1 MKLLIESQQNSVGSE
16 VLARIAIVR
25 PILTALLAGIKQE
38 VLNELGGM
46 ENIKLF
52 MLPRAYRDGTGD
64 VGFCFEWAIHDAIRR
79 QEPMVMERLADAS
92 KQCKLPGSEFQSIL
106 FGVEKSGKTR
116 IIDTANELLTNDSR
130 ILTGVRSQPPK
141 LKSYMNM
148 LAAAFHRPS
157 TRASLP
163 SSINGLWKADLFF
176 GSTDADRWLG
186 TTLKINAKQLEG
198 ASGLRI
204 GIVPAT
210 QGASDKIFKD
220 SGKNLIVC
228 PIPYDGSFMELFYT
242 GWRIVQQFIRADAK
256 VPPPVALPA
265 PADRQVAKELEMR
278 CDFPVVD
285 VIAALEAQS
294 QTDLLSASEKDVA
307 TATEREGESVLNE
320 LVLSP
325 VPDFTGK
332 NA

>member
-1 MKLLIESQQNSVGSE
+1 MKLLIESQQNPVGSE

-38 VLNELGGM
+38 VINELGGM
-46 ENIKLF
+46 QNMKLF
-52 MLPRAYRDGTGD
+52 MLPRAYRDGCGD

-79 QEPMVMERLADAS
+79 KEPMVMERLEDAA
-92 KQCKLPGSEFQSIL
+92 KQCRLPGNSFQSIL

-116 IIDTANELLTNDSR
+116 IIDTANELLTDGSR
-130 ILTGVRSQPPK
+130 ILTGAQAQPPK
-141 LKSYMNM
+141 LKTYMNM
-148 LAAAFHRPS
+148 LAAAFHRPD
-157 TRASLP
+157 TRAALP

-186 TTLKINAKQLEG
+186 TTLKINSKQLEG
-198 ASGLRI
+198 AKGLRV

-210 QGASDKIFKD
+210 QGSSDKIYKD
-220 SGKNLIVC
+220 NNKNLIVC

-242 GWRIVQQFIRADAK
+242 GWRIVQQFIHADAK
-256 VPPPVALPA
+256 MPQPVALPA

-278 CDFPVVD
+278 RDFPIVD

-294 QTDLLSASEKDVA
+294 QTDLLAPSEKDVD
-307 TATEREGESVLNE
+307 TTTKREGDSVLND
-320 LVLSP
+320 LVISP
-325 VPDFTGK
+325 VADF
-332 NA
+332 AR